1 MPGRV
6 GDPGRGRDVIQL
18 RLVVVAGKAEAALRL
33 LEATS
38 SVANLIHMPGA
49 VRRPSGDLI
58 LCDVA
63 TEDVSALVADLR
75 DRQIPLGGSIAL
87 DPVST
92 QISGGT
98 TAVENSASASDAVVW
113 EEVDSRVA
121 GMTALSANFLLLMI
135 LAMLI
140 AMAGILRGSAIL
152 IVGAMIVGPDF
163 GPVAGIC
170 VATVERHR
178 NLAVRSLTAQL
189 TGFATGITASI
200 LVALVL
206 RLLGAFPDH
215 LLETPQHLPQ
225 AVSDVVGAP
234 GFFTF
239 FVAFAA
245 GIAGMLSLSTAKFGV
260 LIGVLVSVTTIPA
273 AANLALAIAYAD
285 WPNAAGSAAQLTANI
300 ATLLVAGVL
309 TLAAQRAFF
318 ARTRRK
324 KRWHDSARATTGLP
338 AGHR

>member
-1 MPGRV
+1 M
-6 GDPGRGRDVIQL
+6 IQL

-38 SVANLIHMPGA
+38 SVANLIHLPGA

-140 AMAGILRGSAIL
+140 AMAGICA
-152 IVGAMIVGPDF
+152 
-163 GPVAGIC
+163 
-170 VATVERHR
+170 E
-178 NLAVRSLTAQL
+178 
-189 TGFATGITASI
+189 
-200 LVALVL
+200 
-206 RLLGAFPDH
+206 
-215 LLETPQHLPQ
+215 
-225 AVSDVVGAP
+225 AP
-234 GFFTF
+234 
-239 FVAFAA
+239 
-245 GIAGMLSLSTAKFGV
+245 S
-260 LIGVLVSVTTIPA
+260 
-273 AANLALAIAYAD
+273 
-285 WPNAAGSAAQLTANI
+285 
-300 ATLLVAGVL
+300 
-309 TLAAQRAFF
+309 
-318 ARTRRK
+318 
-324 KRWHDSARATTGLP
+324 
-338 AGHR
+338 